1 MILAQDKAFLRRK
14 IVSRRLS
21 LVALVVLVLIALVV
35 PVQAQDAGT
44 KQVGIVIAFPDGTQ
58 HAEIVSV
65 PAAANTFEV
74 LQAANI
80 ELASQDTAFGP
91 AVCSINGTGCPAD
104 NCFCNEK
111 EFWAYFHLDNSQW
124 ASAMEGVGAYVPANG
139 AVEGFAWSG
148 SDAEFN
154 PTVKPNV
161 VTFDQITPSAAATAA
176 AGAGLST
183 QTIVLLVAV
192 VALIAILV
200 ALYLRRTKR

>member
-1 MILAQDKAFLRRK
+1 
-14 IVSRRLS
+14 VSRRFSLTVLMALVLMA
-21 LVALVVLVLIALVV
+21 LVA

-44 KQVGIVIAFPDGTQ
+44 KQVGLVIAFPDGTQ
-58 HAEIVSV
+58 HTEIVTV

-74 LQAANI
+74 LQAADI

-111 EFWAYFHLDNSQW
+111 EFWAYFHLDNTQW
-124 ASAMEGVGAYVPANG
+124 ASAMEGVGAYVPADG
-139 AVEGFAWSG
+139 AVEGFAWSA
-148 SDAEFN
+148 SDADFN

-161 VTFDQITPSAAATAA
+161 VAFDQITSSAAAAA
-176 AGAGLST
+176 TGVGLST
-183 QTIVLLVAV
+183 QTIILLVAI

-200 ALYLRRTKR
+200 VLYLRRTKRLG

>member
-1 MILAQDKAFLRRK
+1 M
-14 IVSRRLS
+14 SRRLT
-21 LVALVVLVLIALVV
+21 LVALVVLVLAAVV
-35 PVQAQDAGT
+35 APVQAQDATT
-44 KQVGIVIAFPDGTQ
+44 KQVGVVIAFPDGTQ
-58 HAEIVSV
+58 HTEIVTV
-65 PAAANTFEV
+65 PAAATTFEV

-80 ELASQDTAFGP
+80 ELASQETTFGP

-111 EFWAYFHLDNSQW
+111 EFWAYFHLAGGEW
-124 ASAMEGVGAYVPANG
+124 ASAVEGVGAYVPADG

-154 PTVKPNV
+154 PTVKPAV
-161 VTFDQITPSAAATAA
+161 VAFDQITSSAAVAAT
-176 AGAGLST
+176 GAGLST

-192 VALIAILV
+192 IALIAVLV